1 MAIKIS
7 GGNELINPVKLLE
20 QSGIKGGMTVADL
33 GCGAAGHFVL
43 PAAHL
48 VGDSGLVYAVDI
60 LPSVL
65 QSVESRAKVEG
76 VGNIKIVW
84 ADLEKVGGM
93 KIENGSV
100 DLAIL
105 VNDLFQIKDKQTVI
119 KEAARILKSGG
130 GLVVGE
136 WKTIGTPIGPPV
148 NARLDSAQVK
158 SMIQSAGFEFV
169 HEFEA
174 GPYHYGLVFKKL

>member
-1 MAIKIS
+1 MTIKIS
-7 GGNELINPVKLLE
+7 GGNELINPVKFLE
-20 QSGIKGGMTVADL
+20 QSGIRGGMIVADL

-65 QSVESRAKVEG
+65 QNMESRAKVEG
-76 VGNIKIVW
+76 VGNIKTVW
-84 ADLEKVGGM
+84 ADLEKIGSM
-93 KIENGSV
+93 KIQNGGV
-100 DLAIL
+100 DMVLL

-119 KEAARILKSGG
+119 REAVRILKSGG
-130 GLVVGE
+130 MLTIGE
-136 WKTIGTPIGPPV
+136 WKTVGTPIGPPA